1 MPRDRERS
9 ENVARRASASVLAS
23 CCDAS
28 RRRAGSPRTRRFAFA
43 GERLARASM
52 ARQAIVLWRNARL
65 LRGRCRLARPQKR
78 RTPAKSDR
86 QAVGNQVRPRAP
98 LASTAPA
105 PGGRALPSARYSVR
119 VRSKHRLCTERF
131 EVARKPAESVA
142 ITSRIVRTRTNCR
155 AFGRSL
161 ESLRP
166 PRQRR
171 EIVRVRM
178 NEPQRLRPKLRTPYV
193 RDASAGK
200 SSVHERTNRRPVRP
214 GAAIRGVPGGG
225 EGRRGFARGVWKGND
240 APVSVRVVAAAARDG
255 GDRCPAV
262 RRPPGLA
269 RSEAAAHVRL
279 RWWKR
284 EAV

>member
-119 VRSKHRLCTERF
+119 VRSKHRPYTNCF
-131 EVARKPAESVA
+131 EVARKPTESVA
-142 ITSRIVRTRTNCR
+142 ITSRIVST
-155 AFGRSL
+155 
-161 ESLRP
+161 
-166 PRQRR
+166 
-171 EIVRVRM
+171 
-178 NEPQRLRPKLRTPYV
+178 
-193 RDASAGK
+193 
-200 SSVHERTNRRPVRP
+200 RTNRRTFGRSFERPTSATPAPGNRPCANERTAAPYVR
-214 GAAIRGVPGGG
+214 
-225 EGRRGFARGVWKGND
+225 GRRFAG
-240 APVSVRVVAAAARDG
+240 
-255 GDRCPAV
+255 CPAV
-262 RRPPGLA
+262 EKAAEASRAASGRGTTRPS
-269 RSEAAAHVRL
+269 R
-279 RWWKR
+279 
-284 EAV
+284 